1 MRRFPRLV
9 LSTTALSLALLGG
22 CDGRERSES
31 SDNTEAKDATP
42 AKKPMADLFPGT
54 APTLPP
60 PLAKL
65 KFGGSEAEAEAILP
79 GLTTELV
86 ALDDYEGGVAAGSF
100 SSERGDSKVLL
111 AMRLSVPSQGD
122 ALQTMLTETWGAPA
136 QQTEL
141 GKDIFTWYNPDEGL
155 RVRLKQTFSPGKR
168 DLEYSAYLPFEKL
181 IGTDAT
187 KFGFE
192 TEALLGMDLAALN
205 EHYGDV
211 LEKLTEEQAAKR
223 RETMKAMFGD
233 AFDERGETR
242 TGTDLQLRPTELEAF
257 VTTVW
262 PTFDAETGT
271 IERIRFT
278 VPFAGQ
284 EGFADELMAAM
295 KTAWGEP
302 KEEEVLGKK
311 RWVFSEEPFIVVEDS
326 IGRAWEIEK
335 SAKRP

>member
-1 MRRFPRLV
+1 MRPLPRLA
-9 LSTTALSLALLGG
+9 LSTTALSLALLG
-22 CDGRERSES
+22 CDGGEPSKG
-31 SDNTEAKDATP
+31 SDDTKTKEATP

-60 PLAKL
+60 PLAGL
-65 KFGGSEAEAEAILP
+65 KFGGSEAEAEALLP

-86 ALDDYEGGVAAGSF
+86 ALDDYDGGVAAGSF
-100 SSERGDSKVLL
+100 SSERGGSKVLL
-111 AMRLSVPSQGD
+111 AMRLSVPTQGD
-122 ALQTMLTETWGAPA
+122 ALKTMLTETWGAPT

-155 RVRLKQTFSPGKR
+155 RVRLKQTFSPDKR
-168 DLEYSAYLPFEKL
+168 DLEYSAYLPFETL
-181 IGTDAT
+181 IGTNAS

-192 TEALLGMDLAALN
+192 THPLLGMDLAGLD

-211 LEKLTEEQAAKR
+211 LEKLTEEQAEKR

-233 AFDERGETR
+233 AFDEQGDTQ
-242 TGTDLQLRPTELEAF
+242 TGTDLQLLPTELEAF

-262 PTFDAETGT
+262 PTFDKETGT

-278 VPFAGQ
+278 VPFEGQ

-295 KTAWGEP
+295 KKAWGEP
-302 KEEEVLGKK
+302 KEEEALGKK
-311 RWVFSEEPFIVVEDS
+311 RWVFSEEPFLVVEDS